1 MEYALNLDPKVG
13 SIAGLP
19 AAVLTN
25 GYLTLTYRKNKLATD
40 VSFLVEA
47 CAVLNTNSWSTTGL
61 AVLSTA
67 DSNTYWSVTV
77 RDAVPMSNATNRFM
91 RLKVTKP

>member
-1 MEYALNLDPKVG
+1 MEYALNLEPKVA

-19 AAVLTN
+19 TPVLTN
-25 GYLTLTYRKNKLATD
+25 GYLTLTYRQNKQATD
-40 VSFLVEA
+40 ISYMVEA
-47 CAVLNTNSWSTTGL
+47 CAVLNTNSWSTNGL
-61 AVLSTA
+61 AVLSTV

-77 RDAVPMSNATNRFM
+77 RDAVPMSSATNRFM